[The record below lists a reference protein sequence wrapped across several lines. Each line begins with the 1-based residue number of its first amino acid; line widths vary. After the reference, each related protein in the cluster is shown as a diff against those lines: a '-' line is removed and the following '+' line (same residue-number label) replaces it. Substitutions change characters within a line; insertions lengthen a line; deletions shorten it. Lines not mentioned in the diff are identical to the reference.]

1 MTRLFLVDDHPIVR
15 EGLRAML
22 EASGHAVV
30 GEAGEPMSA
39 LAGIAATQPELVL
52 MDLELGPLSGLD
64 LLAALRARGDAARVL
79 VFTMHAQPRRVL
91 QALEAGVD
99 GYLLK
104 DAGPDQL
111 LSTIAAA
118 MAGQRPVQRELLQAV
133 EAARGTAAELL
144 SAREREIV
152 ERVALGDTSA
162 QIAERLNLSPK
173 TVDTYRSRAMAKLG
187 VGDFAGLVRWAVRE
201 GLIDGN
207 A

>member
-22 EASGHAVV
+22 ESAGHEIV
-30 GEAGEPMSA
+30 GEAGDATSA
-39 LAGIAATQPELVL
+39 LAGIAASNPEIVL
-52 MDLELGPLSGLD
+52 MDLELGRLSGLD
-64 LLAALRARGDAARVL
+64 LLAALRARSHPSRVL
-79 VFTMHAQPRRVL
+79 VFTMHGQPRRVA
-91 QALEAGVD
+91 QALECGVH

-104 DAGPDQL
+104 DAGREQL
-111 LSTIAAA
+111 LVALAAVA
-118 MAGQRPVQRELLQAV
+118 RGEPFLQRELADALRSAR
-133 EAARGTAAELL
+133 EASPEVL

-162 QIAERLNLSPK
+162 QIAERLSLSPK

-201 GLIDGN
+201 GVIDGSR
-207 A
+207 

>member
-22 EASGHAVV
+22 ETADHEIV
-30 GEAGEPMSA
+30 GEAGDATAA
-39 LAGIAATQPELVL
+39 LTGIVATRPEVVL
-52 MDLELGPLSGLD
+52 MDLDLGRLSGLD
-64 LLAALRARGDAARVL
+64 LTAALRARGDPARLL
-79 VFTMHAQPRRVL
+79 VFTMHAQPRRVA
-91 QALEAGVD
+91 QALEAGVH

-104 DAGPDQL
+104 DAGRDL
-111 LSTIAAA
+111 
-118 MAGQRPVQRELLQAV
+118 LLQALAAV
-133 EAARGTAAELL
+133 ARGERFVQAELADALRIARETAPEVL

-162 QIAERLNLSPK
+162 QIADRLNLSPK

-201 GLIDGN
+201 GLIDGST
-207 A
+207 

>member
-22 EASGHAVV
+22 ESAGHEIV
-30 GEAGEPMSA
+30 GEAGDATSA
-39 LAGIAATQPELVL
+39 LTGIVSTHPEVVL
-52 MDLELGPLSGLD
+52 MDLDLGRLSGLD
-64 LLAALRARGDAARVL
+64 LLAALRARSDPTRVL
-79 VFTMHAQPRRVL
+79 VFTMHGQPRRVS
-91 QALEAGVD
+91 QALECGVN

-104 DAGPDQL
+104 DAGREQL
-111 LSTIAAA
+111 LLALETVAR
-118 MAGQRPVQRELLQAV
+118 GEPFLQRELA
-133 EAARGTAAELL
+133 EALRTARDEAPEVL

-201 GLIDGN
+201 GVIDGSQ
-207 A
+207 